1 MDISGYLAAFIGG
14 CLSIG
19 LTQVLY
25 LVVTKYG
32 ISAGDVVVYK
42 HEGRVSIG
50 RIIAIERHELSYEGN
65 TALLVIC
72 NGDKYYY
79 HVVPIEE
86 KPKVGNIIKL
96 YEWEVLH
103 KVGKGDGNVGE
114 KV

>member
-14 CLSIG
+14 CLAVG
-19 LTQVLY
+19 LAQTIY
-25 LVVTKYG
+25 LAVIKYG
-32 ISAGDVVVYK
+32 INAGDVVVYK
-42 HEGRVSIG
+42 HDGKVSIG
-50 RIIAIERHELSYEGN
+50 RIIAIERHKLSYEGD
-65 TALLVIC
+65 TDLLVIC